1 MTTAQSIVLKLLFS
15 KFKTSL
21 KKVLFYT
28 MIIGSMFSLSN
39 CIDEY
44 RMVNITSVDIEVE
57 GTSVKNPKVG
67 EEIGLEGSYTYKGAG
82 HHSDF
87 KWTITD
93 PTSSESWTIEKPRLI
108 LKPEISGEYKIELEV
123 FADVDEFFD
132 HESTDIS
139 LIINP

>member
-1 MTTAQSIVLKLLFS
+1 MTTTQSIVVKLLFS
-15 KFKTSL
+15 KFKTIL
-21 KKVLFYT
+21 KKILFYY
-28 MIIGSMFSLSN
+28 MIIGSIFFLSN

-44 RMVNITSVDIEVE
+44 RLVNITSVDIEVE
-57 GTSVKNPKVG
+57 ETTAKSPKVG
-67 EEIGLEGSYTYKGAG
+67 EEIVLEGSYTYKGAG

-108 LKPEISGEYKIELEV
+108 LKPEISGVYEIELEV
-123 FADVDEFFD
+123 IAEVDEFID
-132 HESTDIS
+132 HETTDIS